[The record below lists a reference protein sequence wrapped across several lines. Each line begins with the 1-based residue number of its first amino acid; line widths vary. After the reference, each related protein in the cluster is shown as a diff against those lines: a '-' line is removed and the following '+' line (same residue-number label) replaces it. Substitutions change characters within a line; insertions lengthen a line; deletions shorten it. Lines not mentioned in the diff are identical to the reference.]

1 MIGNC
6 KTVLS
11 VICTMAVGFVS
22 FAIISIRYEKR
33 EKGKREKRE
42 GKGMNEGQ
50 QLGKYRIIK
59 PLGQGGEGRVYLAED
74 ESLGR
79 YVAVKRLWEKE
90 KQRGEQSKESGE
102 RDRERG
108 ERDGE
113 SGEQD
118 GGERI
123 KAEAVFLRDL
133 RHPMLP
139 VVYELLYEYGWFL
152 VMEYIEGI
160 SLHNYIEK
168 QGSVGEAQARLW
180 AAALLDVLDYLH
192 SRETP
197 VIYRDLKPDN
207 IMVCRGGNLKLVDFG
222 AAGLRSFGEEDGAH
236 MAFSAGF
243 AAPEQRGE
251 DGLGVRADERSDL
264 YAFGKTLYYMV
275 TGTVSG
281 TSPDTSFPASY
292 YNPLLSE
299 ELEEIIDRCTRETP
313 ETRYQVAGEV
323 MRDLCRGGGRRKGRR
338 GRGFVRHIEKQICLT
353 DFYRL

>member
-1 MIGNC
+1 M
-6 KTVLS
+6 S
-11 VICTMAVGFVS
+11 E
-22 FAIISIRYEKR
+22 EK
-33 EKGKREKRE
+33 
-42 GKGMNEGQ
+42 
-50 QLGKYRIIK
+50 QLGKYKIIRS
-59 PLGQGGEGRVYLAED
+59 LGEGGEGGVYLAED

-102 RDRERG
+102 RDRERV

-123 KAEAVFLRDL
+123 KAEAAFLRDL

-139 VVYELLYEYGWFL
+139 VVYELLCEDGWFL

-222 AAGLRSFGEEDGAH
+222 AAGLRSFGEEDGAR

-264 YAFGKTLYYMV
+264 YALGKTLYYMV

-281 TSPDTSFPASY
+281 TSPGTSFPASY

-299 ELEEIIDRCTRETP
+299 ELEEIIERCTREAP
-313 ETRYQVAGEV
+313 EARYQVAGEV
-323 MRDLCRGGGRRKGRR
+323 MRDLLRGGGRRKGRR

-353 DFYRL
+353 DFFHL

>member
-1 MIGNC
+1 
-6 KTVLS
+6 
-11 VICTMAVGFVS
+11 
-22 FAIISIRYEKR
+22 
-33 EKGKREKRE
+33 
-42 GKGMNEGQ
+42 MNEGQ
-50 QLGKYRIIK
+50 KLGKYRIIK
-59 PLGQGGEGRVYLAED
+59 SLGQGGEGRVYLAED

-79 YVAVKRLWEKE
+79 QVAVKRLWEKE
-90 KQRGEQSKESGE
+90 KQRGEQSKESGG
-102 RDRERG
+102 RDGEPV

-123 KAEAVFLRDL
+123 KAEAAFLRDL

-139 VVYELLYEYGWFL
+139 VVYELLCEDGWFL

-222 AAGLRSFGEEDGAH
+222 AAGLRSFGEEDGAR
-236 MAFSAGF
+236 MPFSAGF

-264 YAFGKTLYYMV
+264 YALGKTLYYMV

-281 TSPDTSFPASY
+281 ASPDTSFPASY

-299 ELEEIIDRCTRETP
+299 EIEEIIERCTREAP
-313 ETRYQVAGEV
+313 EARYQVAGEV
-323 MRDLCRGGGRRKGRR
+323 MRDLLRGGGRRKGRR

-353 DFYRL
+353 DFFHL

>member
-1 MIGNC
+1 
-6 KTVLS
+6 
-11 VICTMAVGFVS
+11 
-22 FAIISIRYEKR
+22 
-33 EKGKREKRE
+33 
-42 GKGMNEGQ
+42 MNEGQ

-59 PLGQGGEGRVYLAED
+59 SLGQGGEGRVYLAED

-79 YVAVKRLWEKE
+79 QVAVKRLWEKE
-90 KQRGEQSKESGE
+90 KQRGEQSKESGG
-102 RDRERG
+102 RDGEPV

-123 KAEAVFLRDL
+123 KAEAAFLRDL

-139 VVYELLYEYGWFL
+139 VVYELLCEDGWFL
-152 VMEYIEGI
+152 VMEFIEGI

-222 AAGLRSFGEEDGAH
+222 AAGLRSFGEEDGAR
-236 MAFSAGF
+236 MPFSAGF

-264 YAFGKTLYYMV
+264 YALGKTLYYMV

-281 TSPDTSFPASY
+281 ASPDTSFPASY

-299 ELEEIIDRCTRETP
+299 EIEEIIERCTREAP
-313 ETRYQVAGEV
+313 EARYQVAGEV
-323 MRDLCRGGGRRKGRR
+323 MRDLLRGGGRRKGRR

-353 DFYRL
+353 DFFHL

>member
-1 MIGNC
+1 
-6 KTVLS
+6 
-11 VICTMAVGFVS
+11 
-22 FAIISIRYEKR
+22 
-33 EKGKREKRE
+33 
-42 GKGMNEGQ
+42 MNEGQ

-59 PLGQGGEGRVYLAED
+59 SLGQGGEGRVYLAED

-79 YVAVKRLWEKE
+79 QVAVNRLWETE
-90 KQRGEQSKESGE
+90 KQRGEQSKESGG
-102 RDRERG
+102 RDGEPV

-123 KAEAVFLRDL
+123 KAEAAFLRDL

-139 VVYELLYEYGWFL
+139 VVYELLCEDGWFL
-152 VMEYIEGI
+152 VMEFIEGI

-168 QGSVGEAQARLW
+168 QGSGGEAQARLW

-222 AAGLRSFGEEDGAH
+222 AAGLRSFGEEDGAR
-236 MAFSAGF
+236 MPFSAGF

-264 YAFGKTLYYMV
+264 YALGKTLYYLV

-281 TSPDTSFPASY
+281 ASPDTSFPASY

-299 ELEEIIDRCTRETP
+299 EIEEIIERCTREAP
-313 ETRYQVAGEV
+313 EARYQVAGEV
-323 MRDLCRGGGRRKGRR
+323 MRDLLRGGGRRKGRR

-353 DFYRL
+353 DFFHL

>member
-1 MIGNC
+1 
-6 KTVLS
+6 
-11 VICTMAVGFVS
+11 
-22 FAIISIRYEKR
+22 
-33 EKGKREKRE
+33 
-42 GKGMNEGQ
+42 MNEGQ

-59 PLGQGGEGRVYLAED
+59 SLGQGGEGRVYLAED

-79 YVAVKRLWEKE
+79 QVAVKRLWEKE
-90 KQRGEQSKESGE
+90 RQRGEQSKESGG
-102 RDRERG
+102 RDGEPV

-123 KAEAVFLRDL
+123 KAEAAFLRDL

-139 VVYELLYEYGWFL
+139 VVYELLCEDGWFL

-222 AAGLRSFGEEDGAH
+222 AAGLRSFGEEDGAR
-236 MAFSAGF
+236 MPFSAGF

-251 DGLGVRADERSDL
+251 DGLGIRADERSDL
-264 YAFGKTLYYMV
+264 YALGKTLYYMV

-281 TSPDTSFPASY
+281 ASPDTSFPASY

-299 ELEEIIDRCTRETP
+299 ELEEIIERCTREAP
-313 ETRYQVAGEV
+313 EARYQVAGEV
-323 MRDLCRGGGRRKGRR
+323 MRDLLRGGGRRKGRR

-353 DFYRL
+353 DFFHL

>member
-1 MIGNC
+1 
-6 KTVLS
+6 
-11 VICTMAVGFVS
+11 
-22 FAIISIRYEKR
+22 
-33 EKGKREKRE
+33 
-42 GKGMNEGQ
+42 MNEGQ

-59 PLGQGGEGRVYLAED
+59 SLGQGGEGRVYLAED

-79 YVAVKRLWEKE
+79 QVAVKRLWEKE
-90 KQRGEQSKESGE
+90 KQRGEQSKESGGRNGE
-102 RDRERG
+102 PV

-123 KAEAVFLRDL
+123 KAEAAFLRDL

-139 VVYELLYEYGWFL
+139 VVYELLCEDGWFL
-152 VMEYIEGI
+152 VMEFIEGI

-222 AAGLRSFGEEDGAH
+222 AAGLRSFGEEDGAR
-236 MAFSAGF
+236 MPFSAGF

-264 YAFGKTLYYMV
+264 YALGKTLYYMV

-281 TSPDTSFPASY
+281 ASPDTSFPASY

-299 ELEEIIDRCTRETP
+299 EIEEIIERCTREAP
-313 ETRYQVAGEV
+313 EARYQVAGEV
-323 MRDLCRGGGRRKGRR
+323 MRDLLRGGGRRKGRR

-353 DFYRL
+353 DFFHL

>member
-1 MIGNC
+1 MN
-6 KTVLS
+6 
-11 VICTMAVGFVS
+11 
-22 FAIISIRYEKR
+22 
-33 EKGKREKRE
+33 KGK
-42 GKGMNEGQ
+42 Q
-50 QLGKYRIIK
+50 VGKYRIISA
-59 PLGQGGEGRVYLAED
+59 LGHGGEGSVFLAED
-74 ESLGR
+74 EGLGR
-79 YVAVKRLWEKE
+79 YVAVKRLWDQEE
-90 KQRGEQSKESGE
+90 N
-102 RDRERG
+102 
-108 ERDGE
+108 
-113 SGEQD
+113 
-118 GGERI
+118 GERI
-123 KAEAVFLRDL
+123 KAEAAFLRDL

-139 VVYELLYEYGWFL
+139 VVYELLYEDGWFL

-192 SRETP
+192 NRETP

-222 AAGLRSFGEEDGAH
+222 AAGLRSFGEEDGAR

-275 TGTVSG
+275 TGSIPG

-299 ELEEIIDRCTRETP
+299 KLEEIIRRCTEEKP
-313 ETRYQVAGEV
+313 EARYQVAGEV
-323 MRDLCRGGGRRKGRR
+323 MRDLAQNAPRGKGGRRE
-338 GRGFVRHIEKQICLT
+338 FVRHIEKQICLT
-353 DFYRL
+353 DFYHI

>member
-1 MIGNC
+1 
-6 KTVLS
+6 
-11 VICTMAVGFVS
+11 
-22 FAIISIRYEKR
+22 
-33 EKGKREKRE
+33 
-42 GKGMNEGQ
+42 MNEGQ

-59 PLGQGGEGRVYLAED
+59 SLGQGGEGRVYLAED

-79 YVAVKRLWEKE
+79 QVAVKRLWEKE
-90 KQRGEQSKESGE
+90 KQRGEQST
-102 RDRERG
+102 ERG
-108 ERDGE
+108 GRDGEPVERDGE

-123 KAEAVFLRDL
+123 KAEAAFLRDL

-139 VVYELLYEYGWFL
+139 VVYELLCEDGWFL
-152 VMEYIEGI
+152 VMEFIEGI

-222 AAGLRSFGEEDGAH
+222 AAGLRSFGEEDGAR
-236 MAFSAGF
+236 MPFSAGF

-264 YAFGKTLYYMV
+264 YALGKTLYYMV

-281 TSPDTSFPASY
+281 ASPDTSFPASY

-299 ELEEIIDRCTRETP
+299 EIEEIIERCTREAP
-313 ETRYQVAGEV
+313 EARYQVAGEV
-323 MRDLCRGGGRRKGRR
+323 MRDLLRGGGRRKGRR

-353 DFYRL
+353 DFFHL

>member
-1 MIGNC
+1 M
-6 KTVLS
+6 S
-11 VICTMAVGFVS
+11 E
-22 FAIISIRYEKR
+22 EKR
-33 EKGKREKRE
+33 
-42 GKGMNEGQ
+42 
-50 QLGKYRIIK
+50 LGKYKIIRS
-59 PLGQGGEGRVYLAED
+59 LGEGGEGGVYLAED

-102 RDRERG
+102 KDRDRG
-108 ERDGE
+108 ERDEE

-123 KAEAVFLRDL
+123 KAEAAFLRDL

-139 VVYELLYEYGWFL
+139 VVYELLYEDGWFL

-168 QGSVGEAQARLW
+168 KGSVDEAQARLW
-180 AAALLDVLDYLH
+180 AMELLDVLDYLH
-192 SRETP
+192 TRETP

-207 IMVCRGGNLKLVDFG
+207 IMVCRDGSLKLVDFG
-222 AAGLRSFGEEDGAH
+222 AAGLRSFGEEAGAR

-275 TGTVSG
+275 TGTFPG
-281 TSPDTSFPASY
+281 TSPDTFFPASY

-299 ELEEIIDRCTRETP
+299 ELGEIIDRCTREAP
-313 ETRYQVAGEV
+313 ELRYQVAGEI

>member
-1 MIGNC
+1 
-6 KTVLS
+6 
-11 VICTMAVGFVS
+11 
-22 FAIISIRYEKR
+22 
-33 EKGKREKRE
+33 
-42 GKGMNEGQ
+42 MNEGQ
-50 QLGKYRIIK
+50 KLGKYRIIK
-59 PLGQGGEGRVYLAED
+59 SLGQGGEGRVYLAED

-79 YVAVKRLWEKE
+79 QVAVKRLWEKE
-90 KQRGEQSKESGE
+90 KQRGEQSKESGG
-102 RDRERG
+102 RDGEPV

-123 KAEAVFLRDL
+123 KAEAAFLRDL

-139 VVYELLYEYGWFL
+139 VVYELLCEDGWFL
-152 VMEYIEGI
+152 VMEFIEGI

-222 AAGLRSFGEEDGAH
+222 AAGLRSFGEEDGAR
-236 MAFSAGF
+236 MPFSAGF

-264 YAFGKTLYYMV
+264 YALGKTLYYMV

-281 TSPDTSFPASY
+281 ASPDTSFPASY

-299 ELEEIIDRCTRETP
+299 EIEEIIERCTREAP
-313 ETRYQVAGEV
+313 EARYQVAGEV
-323 MRDLCRGGGRRKGRR
+323 RRDLLRGGGRRKGRR

-353 DFYRL
+353 DFFHL